1 MIVSND
7 YEQDL
12 PLNPWF
18 DTKTGDFDK
27 RSVEPFKRVL
37 KDRLRAC
44 MVELCNVI
52 WEDGEHDTDWY
63 QEMNMSLVELN
74 FSSSIKMMQTK
85 TLSGEPCR
93 YPVLGTF
100 TPSKDQ
106 SRIGTITIYPK
117 AIARSSGASVTDFA
131 TVFWSTLAHE
141 TFHAMHYDMFR
152 RSDKTSLWDG
162 KALNADRKTV
172 VERLAREYEG
182 LFLGFADTYK
192 LDNTLT
198 SALIHHQIDSD
209 ARHDLMDWPYAG
221 ASAIESSEML
231 QLLGGGSFVR
241 LVDMSLKDWR
251 MAADHIKAAYYM
263 AKVQHRLG
271 VL

>member
-1 MIVSND
+1 MIYNE
-7 YEQDL
+7 YELGFSLD
-12 PLNPWF
+12 PWL

-27 RSVEPFKRVL
+27 RSVGSIKRVL
-37 KDRLRAC
+37 KARIRAC
-44 MVELCNVI
+44 IVELCAVI

-63 QEMNMSLVELN
+63 QETDMSLVGLN
-74 FSSSIKMMQTK
+74 FSGSIKMMQTK

-100 TPSKDQ
+100 TPSKDE

-117 AIARSSGASVTDFA
+117 AIARSSGASAADFA

-152 RSDKTSLWDG
+152 RSDKTSLWDS
-162 KALNADRKTV
+162 KALNADRKIV
-172 VERLAREYEG
+172 VESLAREYEG

-198 SALIHHQIDSD
+198 SALIHHQIESD

-221 ASAIESSEML
+221 ASAIESDDML
-231 QLLGGGSFVR
+231 QLLGGSSFVR
-241 LVDMSLKDWR
+241 LVDMSLKDWH

-271 VL
+271 TM